1 MPDAVSLIQ
10 ATAVAAITVAAVALF
25 ARWLLS
31 SRPMWSSADCIIG
44 VGLGCFIGCW
54 RLGIQA
60 KWPPEQDQ
68 DRLLLFLLP
77 LAVVVEAAAVYLK
90 RQPYLKWVLRAAV
103 ALAAARILLHGSV
116 YVANVGGPSSRQWT
130 EWQAWQVF
138 TAMGGALL
146 LVWFLTTQLNKRA
159 SGWPGLAGLALA
171 CAGAGI
177 TVMLSGYATGGQ
189 IGFAALGALS
199 AAALVSSVLRPRE
212 GIEGTAGVGLI
223 VLYAVLVV
231 GRFFGELPTWYA
243 VVLLAS
249 PLVGWLPELPYVRR
263 LTRWLREPLRI
274 GVVLVPIALV
284 VILAQRK
291 FVEDSARSSPSSTE
305 PSIQDY
311 IDFGK

>member
-10 ATAVAAITVAAVALF
+10 ATAVAAITVAAVTLL

-31 SRPMWSSADCIIG
+31 SKPVWLSDGIIG

-54 RLGIQA
+54 WLGIRPQ
-60 KWPPEQDQ
+60 WPPQQDQ

-77 LAVVVEAAAVYLK
+77 LAVVVEVAAVYFN

-103 ALAAARILLHGSV
+103 ALTAARILLHGSV
-116 YVANVGGPSSRQWT
+116 YVANVGGPSRQWT

-146 LVWFLTTQLNKRA
+146 LVWFLTTQLTKRA
-159 SGWPGLAGLALA
+159 SAWPVLAGLALA
-171 CAGAGI
+171 GAGAGI

-189 IGFAALGALS
+189 VGFAALGALS
-199 AAALVSSVLRPRE
+199 GAALVSPLLRFRA

-263 LTRWLREPLRI
+263 VTWWLREPLRI
-274 GVVLVPIALV
+274 GVVLIPIALV

-291 FVEDSARSSPSSTE
+291 FVEESARSSPSSTE

-311 IDFGK
+311 MDFGK